1 MKVLMV
7 SSLWPPNVL
16 GGAER
21 YAHDLASRLEEEGH
35 EVAAVTMGAPGR
47 AVLEEVRP
55 WPYRLEQYAR
65 EPRGRRSVFHLRD
78 LYNVDTGRVLTRA
91 ITDFAPD
98 VVHSHSVQGM
108 SVLALTRPS
117 EMGVAHVHT
126 IHDYWLLCQRASMV
140 RSDGTACEGLCT
152 ACAAVSR
159 WRRHLMRR
167 HRPDVFIAVS
177 DAVAREHA
185 RLPALRDRIRV
196 VLNPFDDREVPERRP
211 HDGPPV
217 FGFLGQLV
225 ESKGVLTLLRAVE
238 HPEMAGVRLLIAG
251 DGPLRAE
258 VEARVSPRIE
268 YWGWVDDARRDELLA
283 SIDCLVV
290 PSEWKEP
297 GSLVITEAR
306 AAKVPVIGTRV
317 GGTPEMLPTGSVPL
331 MFEAGDVGG
340 LRARMAAFAAD
351 PARYRTFEGGGP
363 GWGEHLAAVLRA
375 YDDARSAA
383 LSYRKPAG

>member
-1 MKVLMV
+1 MV

-21 YAHDLASRLEEEGH
+21 YAHDLAMRLGERGH
-35 EVAAVTMGAPGR
+35 EVAAVTMGAP
-47 AVLEEVRP
+47 APEVVEEVRP
-55 WPYRLEQYAR
+55 WPYRLEQYAT
-65 EPRGRRSVFHLRD
+65 EPRTRRSVFHLRD
-78 LYNVDTGRVLTRA
+78 LYNLDTRRVLTRA

-108 SVLALTRPS
+108 SVVALTRPS

-140 RSDGTACEGLCT
+140 SSDGVPCDDLCG

-159 WRRHLMRR
+159 IRARLMRR
-167 HRPDVFIAVS
+167 HGPDVYVAVS
-177 DAVAREHA
+177 AAVAHEHE
-185 RLPALRDRIRV
+185 RLSAPRGRMRV
-196 VLNPFDDREVPERRP
+196 ILNPFDDRVVPVREA
-211 HDGPPV
+211 HGGPPV

-225 ESKGVLTLLRAVE
+225 ASKGILTLLRAFD
-238 HPEMAGVRLLIAG
+238 HPDLAGARLRIAG
-251 DGPLRAE
+251 DGPLRPE
-258 VEARVSPRIE
+258 VEASLSPRIE
-268 YWGWVDDARRDELLA
+268 YLGWVDDAQRDELLA

-306 AAKVPVIGTRV
+306 AARVPVIGTRV
-317 GGTPEMLPTGSVPL
+317 GGTPEMLPSGSIPL
-331 MFEAGDVGG
+331 MFEAGDVDG
-340 LRARMAAFAAD
+340 LRGRMVAFGAD
-351 PARYRTFEGGGP
+351 PDRFRTFEGGGP
-363 GWGEHLAAVLRA
+363 TWDEHISLVLGA

-383 LSYRKPAG
+383 LSPSRPAG

>member
-1 MKVLMV
+1 MI

-21 YAHDLASRLEEEGH
+21 YAHNLGARLEERGH

-47 AVLEEVRP
+47 AVVDEVRP

-65 EPRGRRSVFHLRD
+65 ESRARRSVFHLRD
-78 LYNVDTGRVLTRA
+78 LYNRDTRRVLTRA
-91 ITDFAPD
+91 LADFRPD

-108 SVLALTRPS
+108 SAAALTRPS

-140 RSDGTACEGLCT
+140 ASNGTACQDLCG

-159 WRRHLMRR
+159 FRAHAMRR
-167 HRPDVFIAVS
+167 HHPDVFIAVS
-177 DAVAREHA
+177 EAVAREHA
-185 RLPALRDRIRV
+185 RLPAVRDRVRV
-196 VLNPFDDREVPERRP
+196 VLNAYDDRTPAPDRGAR
-211 HDGPPV
+211 DGPPV

-225 ESKGVLTLLRAVE
+225 ESKGILTLLRAFD
-238 HPEMAGVRLLIAG
+238 HPDLAGARLRIAG
-251 DGPLRAE
+251 DGRLRPE
-258 VEARVSPRIE
+258 VEARRSSRID
-268 YWGWVDDARRDELLA
+268 YLGWVDDAGRDELLA

-306 AAKVPVIGTRV
+306 AARIPVIGSRI
-317 GGTPEMLPTGSVPL
+317 GGTPEMVTDGSAPL
-331 MFEAGDVGG
+331 MFEAGDVAG
-340 LRARMAAFAAD
+340 LRERMVAFATD
-351 PARYRTFEGGGP
+351 PDRFRRFDGGGP
-363 GWGEHLAAVLRA
+363 TWEEHLRLVLRA
-375 YDDARSAA
+375 YDDARAAA
-383 LSYRKPAG
+383 LSSGTTAG